1 MTLAKYYAQN
11 RPEYD
16 NMIGD
21 AFKYYHTTFD
31 DYEHFL
37 VDTYEPLFKLIRD
50 FVERY

>member
-1 MTLAKYYAQN
+1 
-11 RPEYD
+11 
-16 NMIGD
+16 MIGD